1 MQEVGT
7 LKENVFQ
14 ALCGRNI
21 TRLVKNKNKMTE
33 KKRPG
38 KKCLRSIMVVL
49 EKRQQPQ
56 DTAEVTT
63 NTLLSWRTK
72 NIGGG
77 KEKSFAEYDG
87 DTS

>member
-1 MQEVGT
+1 
-7 LKENVFQ
+7 
-14 ALCGRNI
+14 
-21 TRLVKNKNKMTE
+21 
-33 KKRPG
+33 
-38 KKCLRSIMVVL
+38 MVVL

-63 NTLLSWRTK
+63 NTMLSWHTK
-72 NIGGG
+72 NIGGE